1 MLRSVPIASLRSALV
16 AAALASVFGPFAQAN
31 CPRPQRSVGWIE
43 AATDGSVSIERSGQI
58 YSAHVGTSICTNDR
72 LIAAGQSVRV
82 NLKCEGERTI
92 ASGRELQ
99 IGPRKWYADLCLAG
113 QWSALFAQEKRDASA
128 RAVTLSPSSF
138 AFLIPG
144 LENGRSM
151 LAKVPRSLSVPV
163 YSLFTD
169 RIDGTLVSPE
179 GKIYK
184 ARVSAEDSRAR
195 LIFSGI
201 KSSPGEWGI
210 EVRNGSD
217 VLFGSF
223 TAGAGTQKISRGAS
237 AEELL
242 ASACGDPE
250 RQSLVAYNSVKPAD
264 EQVLL
269 NLLGL
274 WSSPESDSLCALD

>member
-1 MLRSVPIASLRSALV
+1 MVRHGLIASLKSALV
-16 AAALASVFGPFAQAN
+16 AAALASLLGLPAYAN

-43 AATDGSVSIERSGQI
+43 QAADGSASIERSGQV
-58 YSAHVGTSICTNDR
+58 YSVHVGSPICTNDR
-72 LIAAGQSVRV
+72 LIASGTSVRV
-82 NLKCEGERTI
+82 SLKCEGERTI

-144 LENGRSM
+144 LENGRSR

-169 RIDGTLVSPE
+169 RIEGTLVSPE
-179 GKIYK
+179 GKTYK
-184 ARVSAEDSRAR
+184 ARVSEVDGQAK
-195 LIFSGI
+195 LTFSGV

-210 EVRNGSD
+210 EVHNGSD

-223 TAGAGTQKISRGAS
+223 TVDSEMQKAKRGAS

-242 ASACGDPE
+242 ATACGNPE
-250 RQSLVAYNSVKPAD
+250 QQSLAAYHSVKPSD
-264 EQVLL
+264 EQILLDVLRF
-269 NLLGL
+269 
-274 WSSPESDSLCALD
+274 WSSPESDSLCAKD